1 MTVRPDSQR
10 RAMVTFQKTD
20 HADSRDTSVSVDAS
34 SIQTTATL
42 DAFTTSDEQAKE
54 KVNQTQIIAM
64 MGLDTISSKS
74 GFEDFF
80 NYFTLRNIESELCQA
95 AINYHLSQFNL
106 VGGSNNA
113 EDKRFLGQ
121 VANQQRVQRAI
132 GNTIYGYHEAQRR
145 MTQGIRPTSEGG
157 GSTFSSEFGSS
168 NQSTRRLLSPLPFFG
183 RFENRLGSINNY
195 EDAVDQ
201 NLGIS
206 RFQSFR
212 PTIQYLK
219 LASDFGASF
228 FPRTGPCYYSRPVI
242 DRPVTSGDT
251 LHGYTNEG
259 QHTNSEGTI
268 RAAEGG
274 FLEYNI
280 NHAKRNARLKC
291 YMTSNA
297 LLGTNRPLA
306 GFKTHDRS
314 QNLAAMMYVV
324 HRDLEISAHGGI
336 QKAET
341 IGSVGNRG
349 VATPLNSGEN
359 TKIVDAIK
367 AAENNLGEGSQGVCG
382 MLGSVCIPTDT
393 YTFIDD
399 KGVSRSNRHAKILSF
414 EHIGVKNPSQ
424 RNGRSSRTPKIL
436 SFSQFY
442 EKIQGADEGSD
453 TLRSINDERVERANA
468 ALRSIADA
476 ARTGTTIPDPSSN
489 FGAEAPVRNT
499 AISLSIV
506 IGEFIQGMSDYI
518 DRMMRTLD
526 RLSPSN
532 FTEHA
537 DENSKI
543 IDRTRFKA
551 AGVEPSDTVA
561 RATDPDFTDFRRNA
575 VNDLRNTRS
584 ALMDIRRRHTES
596 GNLSTVSDSFGF
608 GGDLLDNLGQIEDI
622 LFDLGAGGNYNA
634 ASSGVVHLEAGN
646 TLKSDATVRD
656 AAKQRTALG
665 LALVLANMSK
675 RNKDDQFYH
684 MLYSRFRFGVFTD
697 ITNDFEDLTA
707 GLGQFGY
714 KNARGTAEV
723 TTETTGFE
731 SANSE
736 GRVMRMNFSQYH
748 AEGNIPQDK
757 PFVAY
762 SEFMPSSKTKS
773 VDDVRLAGDLD
784 TLGEFFGYIKQD
796 PQCGA
801 KFRVPT
807 SRNSRIF
814 YNITGAG
821 TNESYLIDEGDADIQ
836 DQTRRWVSN
845 DMMAFCK
852 HVKDTGST
860 NDDYNGENLANFF
873 AITMAGGQAEE
884 YYEVGWAFVGELVAS
899 ALEQMGLE
907 LDRLG
912 GLSIKG
918 VTKIG
923 TLGLD
928 TVLLIFFEILG
939 ALADTFPLNT
949 MFGEDF
955 QGSAGANPKSVLIED
970 VDLRKSINERVGGQ
984 GDLFA
989 DFQSTLRSNLF
1000 LSKSGVHSLGSATS
1014 NLISTA
1020 NALEF
1025 SVDGNNVVGF
1035 NEILGDILNR
1045 LAASAVEESS
1055 IIERGLRNYGRRHDE
1070 TTRDNR
1076 IIGDLYERE
1085 QSEQAGHWH
1094 QQLSNFVA
1102 TARDSLSSASSEVDS
1117 NYDVSLIVPN
1127 RLNYTMRVGRVEE
1140 SFRHTKTAG
1149 WVKSIS
1155 SLFMGAPGSIPQP
1168 KFENVRHSQFVTL
1181 ADEIDESNTVDTH
1194 ATMVRYYSACDNF
1207 LDGMGVR
1214 RSGTINDLYNIM
1226 KFMYKADLGRACALR
1241 GLIAFNSAQII
1252 EQGDINKLIDDY
1264 TDTARG
1270 SVLED
1275 LRQVSNPILTTKLP
1289 SVYNKFDVT
1298 TKDRPLRTA
1307 IKLSPVGFGTSE
1319 VAPVSTSVLRPG
1331 TNFEAQEMIKLSSTS
1346 EYSATIAKIVSTY
1359 LSSQDHKI
1367 NDSREVVVAVA
1378 CPAGGDL
1385 RNLAEAR
1392 AVPLRPAGSR
1402 YSRGDRNQ
1410 GVGETAFT
1418 NGVSTVRTF
1427 RLTAARDFSAVDSDE
1442 ETTFNVER
1450 NYIINYFL
1458 LPESFDHIEDINSLV
1473 GRGNKTF
1480 VQSLAEEARWF
1491 SVKPQKTSGA
1501 SNPGRVDVLSPLS
1514 AHDFDDVVRKSRNS
1528 RAETRKACYDMV
1540 ESFILKWFVSMTS
1553 GVYLD
1558 QDLLFD
1564 PGSGNNSADF
1574 LSPGTT
1580 LTAVGHLKRK
1590 SSAGVETGRPEVL
1603 GFSQNILD
1611 QLIKELPIPSNLPA
1625 ADLNNPNL
1633 VIGIGDFFGLTV
1645 RAGLVTDGEVT
1656 NLITD
1661 DFNTDLDPVTGAEV
1675 ILPIPAEIKP
1685 WNIRLTS
1692 ALMNSFM
1699 HRGPNNTTIMQQR
1712 PLFDYMMLI
1721 RVNEEELAEMNIGAV
1736 DVVSFR
1742 ASISLASSTDFLDA
1756 LEE

>member
-20 HADSRDTSVSVDAS
+20 QADSRDTSVSVDAS

-42 DAFTTSDEQAKE
+42 DSFTTRDEQAKE
-54 KVNQTQIIAM
+54 KINQTQIIAM

-95 AINYHLSQFNL
+95 TINYHLSQFNL
-106 VGGSNNA
+106 TGGSNNT

-121 VANQQRVQRAI
+121 VANQQRIQRAV

-157 GSTFSSEFGSS
+157 GSTFADQFGVA
-168 NQSTRRLLSPLPFFG
+168 NSTARQIMSPLPFFAV
-183 RFENRLGSINNY
+183 FERRLGKIRDY

-206 RFQSFR
+206 RMQSFR

-219 LASDFGASF
+219 LASDFAASF

-242 DRPVTSGDT
+242 DRAVTSGNT
-251 LHGYTNEG
+251 LYGYAN
-259 QHTNSEGTI
+259 QAQQTNSEGTI

-291 YMTSNA
+291 YMTANA
-297 LLGTNRPLA
+297 LTGQNRPLS
-306 GFKTHDRS
+306 GFKSHDRS

-324 HRDLEISAHGGI
+324 HRDLEISSHGSI
-336 QKAET
+336 QKAGT

-349 VATPLNSGEN
+349 IATPLSSGEN
-359 TKIVDAIK
+359 IKIVDAIK
-367 AAENNLGEGSQGVCG
+367 AAENNLGEGSRGPCG
-382 MLGSVCIPTDT
+382 MLGSLCIPTES

-399 KGVSRSNRHAKILSF
+399 KGVSSSDRYAKILSF
-414 EHIGVKNPSQ
+414 EHIGVQNSSQ

-442 EKIQGADEGSD
+442 EKIQGASGGSD
-453 TLRSINDERVERANA
+453 TLRRINDERVERASA
-468 ALRSIADA
+468 ALRNIGDA
-476 ARTGTTIPDPSSN
+476 ARSGITLADIDSN
-489 FGAEAPVRNT
+489 FGVGNAPIRNNFV
-499 AISLSIV
+499 SLPIV
-506 IGEFIQGMSDYI
+506 IGDFIESLSRYI

-526 RLSPSN
+526 ALNPKN

-537 DENSKI
+537 DENSKV

-551 AGVEPSDTVA
+551 AGVNPSDAVA
-561 RATDPDFTDFRRNA
+561 SATDPDFTDFRRDA
-575 VNDLRNTRS
+575 VNTLRTARGP
-584 ALMDIRRRHTES
+584 LMEIARKSNEVPN
-596 GNLSTVSDSFGF
+596 GLGTVSDSDGF
-608 GGDLLDNLGQIEDI
+608 SGSLLDNLGQIEDI
-622 LFDLGAGGNYNA
+622 LYDFGSGGNYNA

-646 TLKSDATVRD
+646 TLRSDRTVRD

-675 RNKDDQFYH
+675 RNKDDHFYH

-697 ITNDFEDLTA
+697 ITDDFEDLTA
-707 GLGQFGY
+707 GLGQFAY
-714 KNARGTAEV
+714 KNASGRAAI
-723 TTETTGFE
+723 TTEETGFD
-731 SANSE
+731 SANAE
-736 GRVMRMNFSQYH
+736 GRVIRMNFSQYH

-757 PFVAY
+757 PFIAY

-773 VDDVRLAGDLD
+773 VDDVRLTGDLD

-796 PQCGA
+796 PQRGA

-821 TNESYLIDEGDADIQ
+821 RNDAYLIDEGDADIQ

-845 DMMAFCK
+845 DMLAFCK

-860 NDDYNGENLANFF
+860 NDDYNDENLENFF

-884 YYEVGWAFVGELVAS
+884 YYEVGWAFIGNIVAS
-899 ALEQMGLE
+899 LLEGMGLE

-912 GLSIKG
+912 GLSVKG

-923 TLGLD
+923 TIGLD
-928 TVLLIFFEILG
+928 TILLILFETLG
-939 ALADTFPLNT
+939 SIADIFPLNT

-955 QGSAGANPKSVLIED
+955 QGSAGANAKSILIED

-984 GDLFA
+984 GDLFS
-989 DFQSTLRSNLF
+989 DFQNASRSNLF
-1000 LSKSGVHSLGSATS
+1000 LSKSGVHTVSSSTSSLMTAANSLAYTFNGERVEGFNDIVGRILS
-1014 NLISTA
+1014 NLVTR
-1020 NALEF
+1020 
-1025 SVDGNNVVGF
+1025 F
-1035 NEILGDILNR
+1035 NQED
-1045 LAASAVEESS
+1045 A
-1055 IIERGLRNYGRRHDE
+1055 IINRGLRNYGRRHDDE
-1070 TTRDNR
+1070 TRDNR

-1085 QSEQAGHWH
+1085 QSQQAGYWH
-1094 QQLSNFVA
+1094 QHLSDFVA
-1102 TARDSLSSASSEVDS
+1102 SARDSLSSAASQVDS
-1117 NYDVSLIVPN
+1117 NFDVSLIVPN
-1127 RLNYTMRVGRVEE
+1127 RLNYTMRVGRVEGD
-1140 SFRHTKTAG
+1140 FRHTKTTG
-1149 WVKSIS
+1149 WLRSIS
-1155 SLFMGAPGSIPQP
+1155 SMLKGSNGSIPQP
-1168 KFENVRHSQFVTL
+1168 KFENVRQKVFITL
-1181 ADEIDESNTVDTH
+1181 VDEVDESNTVDSH
-1194 ATMVRYYSACDNF
+1194 EAMIRYYSACDNF

-1214 RSGTINDLYNIM
+1214 RTGTINDLYNLL
-1226 KFMYKADLGRACALR
+1226 KFMYKADLGRSCSLR
-1241 GLIAFNSAQII
+1241 GLLAFNYAQII
-1252 EQGDINKLIDDY
+1252 EQGDINKIIDDY
-1264 TDTARG
+1264 TDTSRG

-1275 LRQVSNPILTTKLP
+1275 LRLVSNQILSTKIP
-1289 SVYNKFDVT
+1289 AAYNRFDVT
-1298 TKDRPLRTA
+1298 TKARPLRTA

-1319 VAPVSTSVLRPG
+1319 VAPVTTSTLRAG
-1331 TNFEAQEMIKLSSTS
+1331 TNFEAQEMVKLSSTS
-1346 EYSATIAKIVSTY
+1346 EYSSTIAKIVTTY

-1392 AVPLRPAGSR
+1392 AVPLQPGGTRH
-1402 YSRGDRNQ
+1402 SRGDRNQ

-1418 NGVSTVRTF
+1418 NGKSTLRTF
-1427 RLTAARDFSAVDSDE
+1427 RLTAARDFSSVDTDE
-1442 ETTFNVER
+1442 EATFSVER
-1450 NYIINYFL
+1450 NYLIDYFL
-1458 LPESFDHIEDINSLV
+1458 LPESFEHIEDINSLV

-1491 SVKPQKTSGA
+1491 SVNPQKTSGA
-1501 SNPGRVDVLSPLS
+1501 SNPGRVDVLAPLASYSMDEVKSSS
-1514 AHDFDDVVRKSRNS
+1514 AKS
-1528 RAETRKACYDMV
+1528 ETQKACEDMV

-1574 LSPGTT
+1574 LAPGTT
-1580 LTAVGHLKRK
+1580 MSAISHLKRK
-1590 SSAGVETGRPEVL
+1590 SSAGTESGRPEVL
-1603 GFSQNILD
+1603 GFSQSILD
-1611 QLIKELPIPSNLPA
+1611 QLIKEVPIPTNLPV

-1656 NLITD
+1656 SLITD
-1661 DFNTDLDPVTGAEV
+1661 DFKTDLDPVTGAEV
-1675 ILPIPAEIKP
+1675 ILPVPTEIKP

-1721 RVNEEELAEMNIGAV
+1721 RVNEEDLAEMNIGQV

-1742 ASISLASSTDFLDA
+1742 ASISLGSSTDFLDA